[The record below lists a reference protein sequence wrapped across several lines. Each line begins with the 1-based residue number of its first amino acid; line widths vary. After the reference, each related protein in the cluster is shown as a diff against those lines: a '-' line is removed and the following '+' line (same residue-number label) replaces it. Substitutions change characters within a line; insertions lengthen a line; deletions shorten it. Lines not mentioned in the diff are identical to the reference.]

1 MAANKNNYKS
11 ISLHK
16 ITYKLIQD
24 LGPKMSLYPG
34 SSVPRIISILAEQK
48 DGEIGFFERQMA
60 AELK

>member
-1 MAANKNNYKS
+1 M
-11 ISLHK
+11 SLHK

>member
-24 LGPKMSLYPG
+24 LGPKMGLYAG
-34 SSVPRIISILAEQK
+34 SSVPRIISILAETK
-48 DGEIGFFERQMA
+48 DGEIGFFERQI
-60 AELK
+60 EKRI

>member
-24 LGPKMSLYPG
+24 LVPKMGLYAG
-34 SSVPRIISILAEQK
+34 SSVPRIISILAETK
-48 DGEIGFFERQMA
+48 DGEIGFFERQI
-60 AELK
+60 EKRI